1 MGVCNAKARA
11 KDATGDG
18 KDAGDKK
25 LDAGGKPGEK
35 KAEVKGI
42 LKDPSNFDNKEP
54 REKGEGHK
62 PHFQGLDNLESEV
75 RDQKKK
81 LPKDKDLIDLND
93 EELRG
98 EPQTLPPQ
106 PKTESKTEIQKEKQA
121 IKLTFL
127 NESDEKTPNPK
138 PQTDQ
143 KPVVK
148 ATPEQEAL
156 KKKQKDAIR
165 EIERDSTEENVRF
178 GQLKDQTI
186 IVVTDNVRVAV
197 K

>member
-1 MGVCNAKARA
+1 MGVCGGKPQ
-11 KDATGDG
+11 G
-18 KDAGDKK
+18 KDAKAEGKDAADKK
-25 LDAGGKPGEK
+25 LDAAGKPIDK
-35 KAEVKGI
+35 KTEVKGI

-62 PHFQGLDNLESEV
+62 PHFQGLDNLDNDPQEN
-75 RDQKKK
+75 KKK
-81 LPKDKDLIDLND
+81 LPRDKDLIDLND
-93 EELRG
+93 AELRDQ
-98 EPQTLPPQ
+98 PNPPPPQ
-106 PKTESKTEIQKEKQA
+106 PDAELKTEIQKEKKA
-121 IKLTFL
+121 IKLSFL
-127 NESDEKTPNPK
+127 DDSGEKNPK
-138 PQTDQ
+138 PQTPKDPQPDQ
-143 KPVVK
+143 K
-148 ATPEQEAL
+148 AASDLEAL